1 MVCLMRAVVCVTQAR
16 RHTSQ
21 SWVVFT
27 STKKYFEVSRF
38 LWNEMK
44 LAEVAERR
52 CGHLQR
58 ISHITSCYIRV
69 VACYIRGVAWLTHTP
84 HCSHQTDHRSGRS
97 QNGQTAT
104 IIIIWKAISH
114 WYNPIYYMPLTRM
127 HICDLSRNLH
137 ETRSSNTRLLHMFM
151 YLTCVDDDIWV
162 KIIDFL

>member
-104 IIIIWKAISH
+104 IIIILINVFLKYS
-114 WYNPIYYMPLTRM
+114 
-127 HICDLSRNLH
+127 NLKNNLNILQIFNFVYFIPGILYC
-137 ETRSSNTRLLHMFM
+137 EMSNITLKCNYSFF
-151 YLTCVDDDIWV
+151 T
-162 KIIDFL
+162 DFLFCLLSYTWY